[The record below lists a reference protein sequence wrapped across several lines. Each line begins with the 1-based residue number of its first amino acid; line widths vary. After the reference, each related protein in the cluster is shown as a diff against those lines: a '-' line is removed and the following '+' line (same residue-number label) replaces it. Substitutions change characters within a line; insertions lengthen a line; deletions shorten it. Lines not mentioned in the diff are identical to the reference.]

1 MDTTTTH
8 YANLA
13 RADAHK
19 CPRCEGQGQTSPVQG
34 RLLPCARCFGTGEDL
49 LGTLSTWEA
58 DLQDLRIEWKRYNAL
73 VQAARGG
80 KRFGMTKKLDAL
92 GARGQHLKAH
102 IDALRQEIS
111 AHLQPA
117 PF

>member
-1 MDTTTTH
+1 MDTH
-8 YANLA
+8 YANLD
-13 RADAHK
+13 RAEHHV
-19 CPRCEGQGQTSPVQG
+19 CPRCEGNGETAPVSG
-34 RLLPCARCFGTGEDL
+34 RTLPCARCFGTGEDL
-49 LGTLSTWEA
+49 TGTLASWEA

-92 GARGQHLKAH
+92 QARGSELKAH
-102 IDALRQEIS
+102 IQALRQEIA
-111 AHLQPA
+111 AHITPA